1 MSNKTNRDLAKTTEA
16 IAKNFGLRFCTQCN
30 LTRPVEGGKIFP
42 LPNGRTRWK
51 CASCTKKQKPSGFK

>member
-16 IAKNFGLRFCTQCN
+16 IAKNFGLRYCTQCN

-42 LPNGRTRWK
+42 LPNGRTR
-51 CASCTKKQKPSGFK
+51 